1 MVNFRSGIT
10 RRKSVGNMR
19 ASFNQNDSCNIVL
32 RHKMNVQCGQYLE
45 AIDLHANPYYE
56 DNELLDKRLITI
68 RNTGCAFVNIYEV
81 IRQSDY
87 FKNISEIY
95 DQIKI
100 NAVKVDVTSVDW
112 PQSSPDDGTNSGYVY
127 PKQLT
132 VVTAWDR
139 SGLSKEDI
147 QFEYG
152 KPDSENPIYLSA
164 HDYDSNADPLP
175 VDDNIEDYIS
185 LTDQKFYCTI
195 GNRISTYSSSLI
207 RNLGSGSSLRLTRY
221 LYPESLVEKS
231 QYVPVSS
238 IKAQYVRDKD
248 SNVYNMYKT
257 FNSDTNE
264 YIEERYENLGWNTN
278 LPTNPVNNPTIS
290 FKPTFLINVIT
301 GDGPTYKFSNGQIEF
316 NNLLKDSTF
325 CLDFTIDVTF
335 RGLRYSKY
343 V

>member
-1 MVNFRSGIT
+1 
-10 RRKSVGNMR
+10 MR

-32 RHKMNVQCGQYLE
+32 RHKMNIQCGQYLE
-45 AIDLHANPYYE
+45 AIELHADPFFA
-56 DNELLDKRLITI
+56 DNELLDKNIITI

-81 IRQSDY
+81 IRNSDY

-100 NAVKVDVTSVDW
+100 NAIKVDVTSVDW
-112 PQSSPDDGTNSGYVY
+112 PQSSPDDVNF
-127 PKQLT
+127 
-132 VVTAWDR
+132 VTAWDR
-139 SGLSKEDI
+139 TGLSKEDV
-147 QFEYG
+147 QFKFG
-152 KPDSENPIYLSA
+152 KPDSESPIYLTA
-164 HDYDSNADPLP
+164 HDYDITADPLGG
-175 VDDNIEDYIS
+175 DDDDDDDDDDDGIESYVNTTS
-185 LTDQKFYCTI
+185 KVFYCTV
-195 GNRISTYSSSLI
+195 GNRITTYSSSLI

-238 IKAQYVRDKD
+238 LKPQYVRDKD
-248 SNVYNMYKT
+248 SNEYRMYKT
-257 FNSDTNE
+257 INNDTSS
-264 YIEERYENLGWNTN
+264 YIEQRYQPFKWNTN
-278 LPTNPVNNPTIS
+278 LPTNPMNNPSVS
-290 FKPTFLINVIT
+290 FKPTFLINVIA

-335 RGLRYSKY
+335 RGLRYSKF